1 MSDIEIQLG
10 HSSIADVA
18 LKRIRKYCGEKTK
31 DITEEEKQKYKAFF
45 KGEEGVFIIEKLAR
59 DIIERCKLPKAI
71 EPRKKLGY
79 NQDDIM
85 AWEETSIAEEVI
97 KLFSIEN
104 IVLNKKLNNRKP
116 DIWFKNHNLTI
127 KVDEG
132 NHEN

>member
-18 LKRIRKYCGEKTK
+18 LNRIRKYCGEKTK

-71 EPRKKLGY
+71 ELRKKLGY

-85 AWEETSIAEEVI
+85 A
-97 KLFSIEN
+97 
-104 IVLNKKLNNRKP
+104 
-116 DIWFKNHNLTI
+116 
-127 KVDEG
+127 
-132 NHEN
+132 